1 MPALGEPPLL
11 STPATHTFDINEV
24 STINQPSTP
33 LGVEELCVRYEI
45 QRTIDEI
52 KRRRWKRIALQFPDD
67 MLADAPA
74 VLDTL
79 ARALHE
85 SRSENDATVDQ
96 SVAGLA
102 ISSREYDPV
111 RFYVLG
117 DTSYGAC
124 CVDEVAAEHVDADSV
139 VHYGRTCLSPTV
151 RLPVLF
157 IFTNKP
163 LSIANVV
170 EDFKIKYPNQNQK
183 VILMADVAYSSHL
196 ASIDEK
202 LKTEGY
208 AAIYRTEVIHD
219 PSSPIPN
226 RTIPQNALT
235 NHEDIRD
242 WQLFHISDPPKSLL
256 LTLFSRVADIHI
268 HRVAGSQTGTSHDT
282 LPTSSTLALR
292 RRYAVITSVSS
303 VPIIGILVNTLSV
316 RNYLHIVELVKSR
329 IAEAG
334 KKSYTFVVGKVN
346 AAKVA
351 NFSEIGA
358 WVVVGCWE
366 SSLIDGKEFW
376 KPMLTPFELEFSLQ
390 KDNERVWTGEW
401 RGDFQNLLDQSQKYS
416 SIVEEEAR
424 RKPIFDS
431 LEGDDNMES
440 NGLGSDEESLPPE
453 FDLRT
458 GRYVSKAKPM
468 KSSATSFF
476 KEVTSTGQGIS
487 SGSLIKRENGDLA
500 LIGGEISPGAE
511 YLQSKRTWKGLG
523 SDFEVSDDKPEKTVT
538 IEEGRS
544 GIARGYTHAHQPNRR

>member
-1 MPALGEPPLL
+1 MSALGEPPLL
-11 STPATHTFDINEV
+11 STPAMHIFDTNEA
-24 STINQPSTP
+24 STISGSSTP
-33 LGVEELCVRYEI
+33 LAVDELCIRYEI

-52 KRRRWKRIALQFPDD
+52 RRRRWKRIALQFPDD

-79 ARALHE
+79 ARTLQD
-85 SRSENDATVDQ
+85 SRSRHEATVDQ
-96 SVAGLA
+96 SVADLS
-102 ISSREYDPV
+102 ISSREYEPV
-111 RFYVLG
+111 RFYILG

-124 CVDEVAAEHVDADSV
+124 CVDEVAAEHVNADSV

-151 RLPVLF
+151 RLPVLY

-163 LSIANVV
+163 LSIASVV
-170 EDFKIKYPNQNQK
+170 DDFKIKYPDQNQK
-183 VILMADVAYSSHL
+183 VILMADVAYSNHL
-196 ASIDEK
+196 ASVDEK
-202 LKTEGY
+202 LRSEGY
-208 AAIYRTEVIHD
+208 VAIYRTEIIHD

-226 RTIPQNALT
+226 RTIPQNALI
-235 NHEDIRD
+235 NPEDLRD
-242 WQLFHISDPPKSLL
+242 WQIFHISDPPKSLL
-256 LTLFSRVADIHI
+256 LTLFSRVADIYV
-268 HRVAGSQTGTSHDT
+268 HRVAGSQTGTTHDT

-292 RRYAVITSVSS
+292 RRYAIITSVSAVS
-303 VPIIGILVNTLSV
+303 IIGILVNTLSV
-316 RNYLHIVELVKSR
+316 KNYLHIVELVKSR

-366 SSLIDGKEFW
+366 SSLIDSKEFW

-401 RGDFQNLLDQSQKYS
+401 RGDFQNLLDQSRKYS
-416 SIVEEEAR
+416 NIVEEAR

-431 LEGDDNMES
+431 FEGHDNMES
-440 NGLGSDEESLPPE
+440 NELGSEEESSPPE

-458 GRYVSKAKPM
+458 GRYVFKAEPM
-468 KSSATSFF
+468 KSSITSSN
-476 KEVTSTGQGIS
+476 KEAIGTGREIS
-487 SGSLIKRENGDLA
+487 SGSLMKKVNGNLA

-523 SDFEVSDDKPEKTVT
+523 SDFEVSDDKPEKIVT

-544 GIARGYTHAHQPNRR
+544 GIARGYTHAHQPNRH

>member
-1 MPALGEPPLL
+1 MSALGEPPLL
-11 STPATHTFDINEV
+11 STPATHIFGINEV
-24 STINQPSTP
+24 PTINQPSTP
-33 LGVEELCVRYEI
+33 LDAEELCVRYEI

-52 KRRRWKRIALQFPDD
+52 RRRRWKRIALQFPDD
-67 MLADAPA
+67 MLADAPTI
-74 VLDTL
+74 VDTL
-79 ARALHE
+79 ARALQE
-85 SRSENDATVDQ
+85 PRSKTDATIDQ
-96 SVAGLA
+96 PVADLT
-102 ISSREYDPV
+102 IPSRESDPV

-151 RLPVLF
+151 RLPVLYV
-157 IFTNKP
+157 FTHKP

-170 EDFKIKYPNQNQK
+170 EDFKIKYPDQNQK

-196 ASIDEK
+196 ASIDER
-202 LKTEGY
+202 LRSEGY
-208 AAIYRTEVIHD
+208 AAIYRTEIIHD

-226 RTIPQNALT
+226 RTIPQNVLT
-235 NHEDIRD
+235 NPKDLRD

-256 LTLFSRVADIHI
+256 LTLFSRVADIYI
-268 HRVAGSQTGTSHDT
+268 HRVAGSQTGTGHDT
-282 LPTSSTLALR
+282 LSTSSTLALR

-303 VPIIGILVNTLSV
+303 VSIIGILVNTLSV

-334 KKSYTFVVGKVN
+334 KRSYTFVVGKVN

-376 KPMLTPFELEFSLQ
+376 KPMLTPFELDFSLQ

-401 RGDFQNLLDQSQKYS
+401 RSDFQNLLDQSRKYS
-416 SIVEEEAR
+416 SIVEKEAR
-424 RKPIFDS
+424 RNLTFDS
-431 LEGDDNMES
+431 LEDDNMES
-440 NGLGSDEESLPPE
+440 SELGSEEESSPPE

-458 GRYVSKAKPM
+458 GRYVSRAKLV
-468 KSSATSFF
+468 KSSVTPSKKEATG
-476 KEVTSTGQGIS
+476 TSQGIS
-487 SGSLIKRENGDLA
+487 SGPLIKRANGGLA

-544 GIARGYTHAHQPNRR
+544 GIARGYTHAHQPNRH